1 MIVKTVVVTSI
12 NKLHSLMG
20 SENPAL
26 LVSFFPLGE
35 EKVRLNLHQKEGV
48 EEKKYRQYI
57 ESFFKEE
64 EIKSMY

>member
-1 MIVKTVVVTSI
+1 
-12 NKLHSLMG
+12 MG